1 MVIAEIFQN
10 KIQRFVTKAIFII
23 NAVNMLKKDFNV
35 YKDLSWKLK
44 NLNSQICIS
53 KSIFFGHWVRRLL
66 EKQSL
71 FS

>member
-44 NLNSQICIS
+44 NLNSRNVSQNP
-53 KSIFFGHWVRRLL
+53 F
-66 EKQSL
+66 SL
-71 FS
+71 DTGFVDF